1 MTMCNVERV
10 DCSDKPTENYPP
22 TLQFSP
28 APHHSCQPCFQLQR
42 ADNFMA
48 KVLKKEAKRQKI
60 PLKPELKEELILDYY
75 SMNANIALS
84 F

>member
-1 MTMCNVERV
+1 MAQMCNVERV

-48 KVLKKEAKRQKI
+48 KVLKKRGKEAENSPQTRAKRGI
-60 PLKPELKEELILDYY
+60 SIGLLFHEC
-75 SMNANIALS
+75 
-84 F
+84 